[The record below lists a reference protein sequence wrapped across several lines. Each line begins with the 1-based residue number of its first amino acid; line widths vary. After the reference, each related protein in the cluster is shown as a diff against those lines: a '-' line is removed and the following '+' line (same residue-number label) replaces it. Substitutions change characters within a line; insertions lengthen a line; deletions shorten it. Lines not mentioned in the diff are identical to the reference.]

1 MDSIICFGEILWD
14 VLPSGRYPGGA
25 PFNVAYHLHRLG
37 ARVVLASAVGSD
49 GLGRELLERLAAWG
63 IDTGSVTLST
73 TLPTG
78 TVEATLGA
86 TGDARYRIAAPV
98 AWDAITVDGELLT
111 EAGRAKAVVFGSL
124 ALREEHNRR
133 ALESLLDSASSST
146 WRVFDVNLR
155 APHVDLAL
163 VGRYA
168 QRVDLLKLNSAEA
181 ARIAEGA
188 IEQPGLEEEHARV
201 LASRTGARCVC
212 VTAGER
218 GAGLLRDGHWSWEA
232 GRCVRVV
239 DTVGAGDA
247 FLARLLRGLV
257 AGEGAASA
265 LAGACRL
272 GEWVASRQG
281 VTPDYDASAPIGTA

>member
-14 VLPSGRYPGGA
+14 VLPSGRFPGGA

-73 TLPTG
+73 ALPTG
-78 TVEATLGA
+78 TVEAVLSA
-86 TGDARYRIAAPV
+86 SGDARYRIAAPV
-98 AWDAITVDGELLT
+98 AWDSIAVDGELLS

-124 ALREEHNRR
+124 ALRGEPNRSS
-133 ALESLLDSASSST
+133 LESLLEVASSST

-155 APHVDLAL
+155 APHDDLDL

-181 ARIAEGA
+181 ARIAEGTA
-188 IEQPGLEEEHARV
+188 EQPGQEETHARL

-212 VTAGER
+212 VTGGER
-218 GAGLLRDGHWSWEA
+218 GAGILRDGQWTWEP
-232 GRCVRVV
+232 GRRVQV
-239 DTVGAGDA
+239 ADTVGSGDA

-257 AGEGAASA
+257 SGEGTASA

-272 GEWVASRQG
+272 GEWVATRRG
-281 VTPDYDASAPIGTA
+281 ATPEYDATAPVGPA